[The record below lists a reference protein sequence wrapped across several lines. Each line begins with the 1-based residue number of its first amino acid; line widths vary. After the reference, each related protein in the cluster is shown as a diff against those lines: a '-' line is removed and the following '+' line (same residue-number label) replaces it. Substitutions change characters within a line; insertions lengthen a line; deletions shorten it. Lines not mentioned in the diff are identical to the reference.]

1 MRIATLIIVLGF
13 IGLINT
19 GVAAESVITING
31 KTVRA
36 SGRSITVVNDTV
48 IVDDTVVSSVGCK
61 EIVQGSGRTTV
72 KTLSP
77 AAFEA
82 LVVDLSA
89 DVDISTGDEP
99 RVVVT
104 ADDNIVPLILTEC
117 AAGRLRISAKE
128 SFAAKQKVRIA
139 IQVPMLKE
147 VGLNGAGNIQM
158 AGVTKDSMS
167 MRIRGAGNITATG
180 EVSDLSAIVDGS
192 GEMRL
197 GSLRARAAQ
206 VEINGSGDAEVWV
219 TDILRAVINGSGDIR
234 YKGDPPRIHTSI
246 RGSGDIFSV
255 SFKP

>member
-19 GVAAESVITING
+19 GVAAESVITFNG
-31 KTVRA
+31 KTAHA
-36 SGRSITVVNDTV
+36 SGRSITIVNDTV
-48 IVDDTVVSSVGCK
+48 IVDGTLVSGAGTK
-61 EIVQGSGRTTV
+61 EIVQGSGRTAV
-72 KTLSP
+72 KALRSV
-77 AAFEA
+77 AFEA
-82 LVVDLSA
+82 LLVDLGA
-89 DVDISTGDEP
+89 DIDISTGEKP
-99 RVVVT
+99 RIVVT
-104 ADDNIVPLILTEC
+104 ADDNIVPLILAEC
-117 AAGRLRISAKE
+117 SAGRLHISAKE

-147 VGLNGAGNIQM
+147 VVLNGAGNIQM
-158 AGVTKDSMS
+158 AEVTKDSMS
-167 MRIRGAGNITATG
+167 IRIRGAGNITATG
-180 EVSDLSAIVDGS
+180 EVSDLSAIVYGS